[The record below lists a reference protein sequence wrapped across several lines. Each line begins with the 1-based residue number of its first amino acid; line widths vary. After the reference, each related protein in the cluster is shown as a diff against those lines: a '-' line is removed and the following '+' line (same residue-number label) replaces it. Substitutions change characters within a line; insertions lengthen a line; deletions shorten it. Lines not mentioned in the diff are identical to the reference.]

1 LADERAGL
9 RERFPAVDAYV
20 RFVGRLMDW
29 IRVVIGILLL
39 ICVALN
45 LANVFGR
52 YALHAPLVGAE
63 EVILFLLVTIVFLS
77 FPRVMWEGKHI
88 KMDILVSQLPPKW
101 KHVTEVIVALV
112 SIAIGVIIINLAVPV
127 ISHLAMFNERSEA
140 ANVPLAIPQAM
151 IPIGYAL
158 MILVAIARLL
168 DPAKP
173 ESEDVNYIDER
184 AGITEP

>member
-1 LADERAGL
+1 LADAPAGL
-9 RERFPAVDAYV
+9 RQRFPAVDAYV
-20 RFVGRLMDW
+20 RFVGRLMDL
-29 IRVVIGILLL
+29 IRVVIGVLLL
-39 ICVALN
+39 VCVALN

-52 YALHAPLVGAE
+52 YALHAPIVGAE

-88 KMDILVSQLPPKW
+88 KMDILVSQLPPRW
-101 KHVTEVIVALV
+101 KHATEVVVALV
-112 SIAIGVIIINLAVPV
+112 SIAIGVIIINLAFPV
-127 ISHLAMFNERSEA
+127 ITHLAMFNERSEA

-168 DPAKP
+168 DPAMP
-173 ESEDVNYIDER
+173 ESDEFNYINER